1 MPWYVIAVAGIATIG
16 IYTILYRENPIF
28 RFFEH
33 VFVGVGA
40 GYGFYFTITSILD
53 PNWARPLFVQ
63 GKWYWIF
70 ALLVGAMYYL
80 IYSRRLVWIARMVM
94 LTTMGLLAGLAFKQ
108 FVTVY
113 VPQIVASFKP
123 VVTRQ
128 PYYLHFTN
136 LLVFV
141 TLITVMSYFFFSFEH
156 RHPVVRTSSRIG
168 RWMLMVAFG
177 AIFGSTVMGR
187 MSLFIDRAAF
197 LLFDFL
203 RLPPR

>member
-1 MPWYVIAVAGIATIG
+1 MPYYVIAVAGIATIG
-16 IYTILYRENPIF
+16 IYTILYRENPVF

-33 VFVGVGA
+33 VYVGVGA
-40 GYGFYFTITSILD
+40 GYGFYFIITNVIVPD
-53 PNWARPLFVQ
+53 WGKPLFIQ
-63 GKWYWIF
+63 GRWYWIF
-70 ALLVGAMYYL
+70 ALLIGGMYYL
-80 IYSRRLVWIARMVM
+80 IYSRRLVWMARMVM
-94 LTTMGLLAGLAFKQ
+94 LSTMGLLAGLAFKQ
-108 FVTVY
+108 FITVY

-123 VVTRQ
+123 VVSNRA
-128 PYYLHFTN
+128 PYLHFSN

-141 TLITVMSYFFFSFEH
+141 TLVTVMSYFFFSFEH
-156 RHPVVRTSSRIG
+156 RHPVVRGSARVG

>member
-1 MPWYVIAVAGIATIG
+1 MPYYVIAVAGIATIG

-33 VFVGVGA
+33 IFVGLGA
-40 GYGFYFTITSILD
+40 GYGFYFTITSVLV
-53 PNWARPLFVQ
+53 PKWGKPLFVHGQ
-63 GKWYWIF
+63 WYWIF
-70 ALLVGAMYYL
+70 ALLVGGMYYL
-80 IYSRRLVWIARMVM
+80 IYLRRRAWMARMVM

-108 FVTVY
+108 FITVY
-113 VPQIVASFKP
+113 VPWIVASFKP
-123 VVTRQ
+123 IVTRG

-136 LLVFV
+136 LLVFI

-156 RHPVVRTSSRIG
+156 RHPVVRGSARVG